1 MMLKVDENY
10 NIYLT
15 RGDSATFNLTIYE
28 DDGITPYEL
37 KEGDTLLFTVR
48 RLFGKGEILITKVFN
63 TLSFQILPIDTANLT
78 TGKYKYDIC
87 IYNGSGWIDTFLN
100 EKIFELGEEV
110 HKFA

>member
-1 MMLKVDENY
+1 MLRVDENY
-10 NIYLT
+10 NIFLT

-28 DDGITPYEL
+28 DDGETPYIMQP
-37 KEGDTLLFTVR
+37 GDTLLFTVR
-48 RLFGKGEILITKVFN
+48 RLYDKGEILITKVFN
-63 TLSFQILPIDTANLT
+63 TLSFQILPTDTANLT

-110 HKFA
+110 HDFA